1 MVCVK
6 SDNKE
11 FFFLGGKINI
21 ILLLIIKN
29 KVVVKL
35 YKRIAFIQNSMMMQ
49 RKLVS
54 QLSKRGVLEDL
65 QSKNT
70 L

>member
-1 MVCVK
+1 MK

>member
-1 MVCVK
+1 MK

-54 QLSKRGVLEDL
+54 QLSKWGVLEDL